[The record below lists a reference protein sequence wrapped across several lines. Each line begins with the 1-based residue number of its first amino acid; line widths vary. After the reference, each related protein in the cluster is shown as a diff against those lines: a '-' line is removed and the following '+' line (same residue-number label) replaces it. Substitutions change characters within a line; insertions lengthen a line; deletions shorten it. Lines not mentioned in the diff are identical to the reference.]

1 VSEERDPA
9 SDPGPEAGTTAPTE
23 VSQER
28 LDALLEEGRVR
39 ELAEAV
45 QHLDLHASDVAD
57 LIEDLDEEQQLAF
70 VRALPAE
77 VASEAITE
85 MAEAEEAGDLL
96 AALDPERGAALI
108 HELADDDAA
117 DLIQEL
123 EPEEA
128 ARILAALP
136 RDEAVDLRGLLLYDE
151 ESAGGRMTT
160 ELLAIPGHLTAE
172 QAIEVVRVRGREIEE
187 FYNVFVVDERN
198 RLLGAVPLDDL
209 IIADTEA
216 RVADLAL
223 DVPATVL
230 PDTDQEE
237 VGKLLSRYN
246 LVSIPVVNEFGVLL
260 GRITFDDVI
269 DVIELEQTEDILRL
283 AGVSE
288 DEEIRAD
295 WQDAVR
301 SRLPW
306 LVLNLVTIG
315 LASSVALLFEQ
326 ALVDYWWLA
335 ALMPIVAGMGGNSG
349 TQALAVTVRRIAM
362 ASSELERRSDAV
374 WKELVIGLVN
384 GLALGALAALAVLG
398 ASVAL
403 PDVPA
408 TLSVVVL
415 VALWGNILVA
425 GTLGAFVPTLLD
437 RLNIDPAVASSVFL
451 TTTTDLVGFVLLL
464 GLASAFLL

>member
-1 VSEERDPA
+1 M
-9 SDPGPEAGTTAPTE
+9 SDEHELAPELR
-23 VSQER
+23 QEQ
-28 LDALLEEGRVR
+28 LDLLLEEGRVQ
-39 ELAEAV
+39 ELAHMV
-45 QHLDLHASDVAD
+45 QDLELHASDVAD
-57 LIEDLDEEQQLAF
+57 LIEDLDEEAQVAF
-70 VRALPAE
+70 VRALPPE
-77 VASEAITE
+77 VASEAISE
-85 MAEAEEAGDLL
+85 MAEVEEAGDLL
-96 AALDPERGAALI
+96 AALEPERGAALI
-108 HELADDDAA
+108 HELADDDAT

-123 EPEEA
+123 EPDEA
-128 ARILAALP
+128 AKILAALP
-136 RDEAVDLRGLLLYDE
+136 QEEAVDIRGLLLYDE
-151 ESAGGRMTT
+151 ESAGGLMTT
-160 ELLAIPGHLTAE
+160 ELLTISSELTAE
-172 QAIEVVRVRGREIEE
+172 QAIEVVRTRGREVED
-187 FYNVFVVDERN
+187 FYSVFVVDDRG

-223 DVPATVL
+223 ELAATVL

-283 AGVSE
+283 AGVS
-288 DEEIRAD
+288 DGEEIRAD

-315 LASSVALLFEQ
+315 LASSVTLLFGDV
-326 ALVDYWWLA
+326 LVEHWWLA
-335 ALMPIVAGMGGNSG
+335 ALMPIIAGMGGNSG
-349 TQALAVTVRRIAM
+349 TQALAVTVRRIAI
-362 ASSELERRSDAV
+362 ASSEMERRTDAV
-374 WKELVIGLVN
+374 EKELVIGLVN
-384 GLALGALAALAVLG
+384 GVALGVLAAVAVFL
-398 ASVAL
+398 ASVVTN
-403 PDVPA
+403 DVPA
-408 TLSVVVL
+408 MLAIVVL

-437 RLNIDPAVASSVFL
+437 RLEIDPAVASSVFL

>member
-1 VSEERDPA
+1 VSDEHELA
-9 SDPGPEAGTTAPTE
+9 PELR
-23 VSQER
+23 QEQ
-28 LDALLEEGRVR
+28 LDLLLEEGRVQ
-39 ELAEAV
+39 ELAHMV
-45 QHLDLHASDVAD
+45 QDLELHASDVAD
-57 LIEDLDEEQQLAF
+57 LIEDLDEEAQVAF
-70 VRALPAE
+70 VRALPPE
-77 VASEAITE
+77 VASEAISE
-85 MAEAEEAGDLL
+85 MAEVEEAGDLL
-96 AALDPERGAALI
+96 AALEPERGAALI
-108 HELADDDAA
+108 HELADDDAT

-123 EPEEA
+123 EPDEA
-128 ARILAALP
+128 AKILAALP
-136 RDEAVDLRGLLLYDE
+136 QEEAVDIRGLLLYDE
-151 ESAGGRMTT
+151 ESAGGLMTT
-160 ELLAIPGHLTAE
+160 ELLTISSELTAE
-172 QAIEVVRVRGREIEE
+172 QAIEVVRTRGREVED
-187 FYNVFVVDERN
+187 FYSVFVVDDRG

-223 DVPATVL
+223 ELAATVL

-283 AGVSE
+283 AGVS
-288 DEEIRAD
+288 DGEEIRAD

-315 LASSVALLFEQ
+315 LASSVTLLFGDV
-326 ALVDYWWLA
+326 LVEHWWLA
-335 ALMPIVAGMGGNSG
+335 ALMPIIAGMGGNSG
-349 TQALAVTVRRIAM
+349 TQALAVTVRRIAI
-362 ASSELERRSDAV
+362 ASSEMERRTDAV
-374 WKELVIGLVN
+374 EKELVIGLVN
-384 GLALGALAALAVLG
+384 GVALGVLAAVAVFL
-398 ASVAL
+398 ASVVTN
-403 PDVPA
+403 DVPA
-408 TLSVVVL
+408 MLAIVVL

-437 RLNIDPAVASSVFL
+437 RLEIDPAVASSVFL

>member
-1 VSEERDPA
+1 MTERREFSADLT
-9 SDPGPEAGTTAPTE
+9 PGMT
-23 VSQER
+23 QEQ
-28 LDALLEEGRVR
+28 LDRLLEEGRVQ
-39 ELAEAV
+39 ELADVV
-45 QHLDLHASDVAD
+45 QDLDLHASDVAD
-57 LIEDLDEEQQLAF
+57 LIEDLDEEAQIAF
-70 VRALPAE
+70 IRALPPE

-108 HELADDDAA
+108 QELADDDAA

-128 ARILAALP
+128 AKIFAELP
-136 RDEAVDLRGLLLYDE
+136 QDEAVDLRGLLLYDE
-151 ESAGGRMTT
+151 ESAGGLMTT
-160 ELLAIPGHLTAE
+160 ELLAIRGELTAE
-172 QAIEVVRVRGREIEE
+172 QAIQEVRVRGREVED
-187 FYNVFVVDERN
+187 FYSVFVVDDRN

-283 AGVSE
+283 AGVS
-288 DEEIRAD
+288 DAEEIRAE
-295 WQDAVR
+295 WSDAVR

-306 LVLNLVTIG
+306 LVLNLVTIA
-315 LASSVALLFEQ
+315 LASSVALLFEDV
-326 ALVDYWWLA
+326 LLNYWWLA

-349 TQALAVTVRRIAM
+349 TQALAVTVRRIAI
-362 ASSELERRSDAV
+362 ASSEMERRSDAV
-374 WKELVIGLVN
+374 GKELVIGLVN
-384 GLALGALAALAVLG
+384 GLALGAIAALVVFG
-398 ASVAL
+398 ASLVL
-403 PDVPA
+403 PDVPGA
-408 TLSVVVL
+408 LALVVL

-437 RLNIDPAVASSVFL
+437 RLDIDPAVASSVFL

>member
-1 VSEERDPA
+1 VSDDRDL
-9 SDPGPEAGTTAPTE
+9 SLDMTQEQLDLLLEAGRI
-23 VSQER
+23 Q
-28 LDALLEEGRVR
+28 
-39 ELAEAV
+39 ELADVV
-45 QHLDLHASDVAD
+45 QDLDLHASDVAD
-57 LIEDLDEEQQLAF
+57 LIEDLDDEAQLAF
-70 VRALPAE
+70 VRALPADI
-77 VASEAITE
+77 ASDAISE

-96 AALDPERGAALI
+96 AALEPEQSAALI

-123 EPEEA
+123 EPDEA

-136 RDEAVDLRGLLLYDE
+136 QDEAVDLRGLLLYDE
-151 ESAGGRMTT
+151 ETAGGLMTT
-160 ELLAIPGHLTAE
+160 ELLAISGELTAE
-172 QAIEVVRVRGREIEE
+172 QAIQEVRVRGREVED
-187 FYNVFVVDERN
+187 FYSVFVVDDRN

-230 PDTDQEE
+230 PDTDQED

-246 LVSIPVVNEFGVLL
+246 LVSVPVVNEFGVLL

-283 AGVSE
+283 AGVS
-288 DEEIRAD
+288 DAEEIRSD

-315 LASSVALLFEQ
+315 LASSVALLFEG
-326 ALVDYWWLA
+326 ALQTYWWLA
-335 ALMPIVAGMGGNSG
+335 MLMPIIAGMGGNSG
-349 TQALAVTVRRIAM
+349 TQALAVTVRRIAI
-362 ASSELERRSDAV
+362 ASSEMERRSDAV
-374 WKELVIGLVN
+374 RKELVIGLVN
-384 GLALGALAALAVLG
+384 GLALGAIAALAVFG
-398 ASVAL
+398 ASFVL
-403 PDVPA
+403 PDVPGMLA
-408 TLSVVVL
+408 LVVL

-464 GLASAFLL
+464 GMASAFLL